1 MNCSIKYPLILGYRK
16 LKICQHKEKAN
27 TMVWGSFGPV
37 HIISLFA
44 GVGIIVALYFA
55 IYKLPQKWQ
64 IVILGILSFSGIIG
78 NIYNLVAWNSPIEYL
93 PFHLCSI
100 NAIILPIAVLTKNK
114 ILGNLLLF
122 WSVGAVFALILN
134 TYVADAVLFSPAFN
148 IYYFPHVLEV
158 GIPILLFKLG
168 IIKKDF
174 KCIPYTIGITLGIF
188 IVVHFINLA
197 INSYCVANNVTDY
210 AGNVIKVN
218 YMFTM
223 FHDNIPLLSTFYQ
236 ILPVPF
242 WYMLFV
248 LPIIAIYL
256 VIVYLP
262 QIIGHFKLKSK

>member
-1 MNCSIKYPLILGYRK
+1 
-16 LKICQHKEKAN
+16 
-27 TMVWGSFGPV
+27 MVWGSFGLV
-37 HIISLFA
+37 HILSLVA
-44 GVGIIVALYFA
+44 AALIIIGLYF
-55 IYKLPQKWQ
+55 IVRMLSLKWKTF
-64 IVILGILSFSGIIG
+64 ILGILSFSGIAAI
-78 NIYNLVAWNSPIEYL
+78 IYNLVAWSSPLEYL

-100 NAIILPIAVLTKNK
+100 NAIILPVAVLTKNK

-122 WSVGAVFALILN
+122 WSVGAVFALVLN

-262 QIIGHFKLKSK
+262 QIIWHVKLKSK